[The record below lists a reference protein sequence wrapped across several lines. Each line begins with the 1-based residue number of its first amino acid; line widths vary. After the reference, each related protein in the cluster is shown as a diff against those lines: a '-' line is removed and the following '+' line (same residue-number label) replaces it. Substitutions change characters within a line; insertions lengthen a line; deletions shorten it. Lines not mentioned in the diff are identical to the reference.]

1 MYNIYLL
8 YMIIKKKLFKYFS
21 RNNLNFNDFY
31 RKNKYFQ
38 GKMNTKF
45 LGPSTFLF
53 FYHNIILIIIEM
65 TAIKICYII
74 FFSNLKKIK
83 IFLTIQNLKSE
94 FVRSIF

>member
-8 YMIIKKKLFKYFS
+8 NMIIKKKNFKYLS

-38 GKMNTKF
+38 GKMNKKF
-45 LGPSTFLF
+45 LGPSYHWDDRNTIF
-53 FYHNIILIIIEM
+53 FIL
-65 TAIKICYII
+65 Y

-94 FVRSIF
+94 FVRSIFLFKYT

>member
-8 YMIIKKKLFKYFS
+8 YMIIKKNLFKYFS
-21 RNNLNFNDFY
+21 RDNLNFNDFY

-45 LGPSTFLF
+45 LGPSQFYF

-65 TAIKICYII
+65 TAIKCCLYYI
-74 FFSNLKKIK
+74 FF
-83 IFLTIQNLKSE
+83 
-94 FVRSIF
+94 

>member
-8 YMIIKKKLFKYFS
+8 YMIINKNLFTYLS

-45 LGPSTFLF
+45 LGPSQFYFL
-53 FYHNIILIIIEM
+53 LP
-65 TAIKICYII
+65 
-74 FFSNLKKIK
+74 
-83 IFLTIQNLKSE
+83 
-94 FVRSIF
+94 